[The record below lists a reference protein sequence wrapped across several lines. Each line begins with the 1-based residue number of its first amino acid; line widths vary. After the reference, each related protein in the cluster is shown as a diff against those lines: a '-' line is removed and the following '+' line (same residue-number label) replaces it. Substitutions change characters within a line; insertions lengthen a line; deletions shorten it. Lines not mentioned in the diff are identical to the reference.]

1 MAVVKI
7 EMQWSE
13 HLCSLLMTHT
23 VKFGVYLKEG
33 IEFLV
38 LTFAVRGKSVF
49 DTANT
54 FIFRCFPSQKSL
66 LDYD

>member
-1 MAVVKI
+1 MK
-7 EMQWSE
+7 
-13 HLCSLLMTHT
+13 HT

-49 DTANT
+49 DTANLNT